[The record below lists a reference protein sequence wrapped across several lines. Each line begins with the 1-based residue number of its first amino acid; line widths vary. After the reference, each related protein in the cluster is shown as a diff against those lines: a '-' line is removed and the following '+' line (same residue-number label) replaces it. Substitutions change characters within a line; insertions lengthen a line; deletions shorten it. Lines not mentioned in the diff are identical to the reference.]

1 MRIAGIRFINALP
14 LIYGLEKNPLH
25 QIFLETPSVCYKKL
39 LNREVDLALIPIFGT
54 QTSLSIQAFR
64 GLGIA
69 AESCTESVFLF
80 CKKTPDQIRNVATDP
95 ASLTS
100 ITLLKIILNR
110 RYGNTPQFLP
120 DPYSNVKQTL
130 EEYDAVMVIGD
141 SAILA
146 DKSDYQVYDLATE
159 WYSLTGLPFLF
170 AVWAS
175 NRPLS
180 EAEKQDLIDSYLLAI
195 QHWDEIYERANRSL
209 QLNGRFLKR
218 YYNNDLHYRLTER
231 DYEGFLKF
239 IHLSAELKIIE
250 KVREE
255 IWM

>member
-14 LIYGLEKNPLH
+14 LIYGLEKNPAH
-25 QIFLETPSVCYKKL
+25 QLVLETPSVCYRKL
-39 LNREVDLALIPIFGT
+39 LKKEVDLALIPVFGT
-54 QTSLSIQAFR
+54 QTADSILAIR

-80 CKKTPDQIRNVATDP
+80 CKRTPDQIRSVATDP

-100 ITLLKIILNR
+100 IALLKIILNQK
-110 RYGNTPQFLP
+110 YGNTPQFHP
-120 DPYSNVKQTL
+120 DPYNNVHRTL
-130 EEYDAVMVIGD
+130 EEHDAVMAIGD

-146 DKSDYQVYDLATE
+146 DKADYRVYDLASE
-159 WYSLTGLPFLF
+159 WHSLTGLPFLF

-175 NRPLS
+175 NRALS
-180 EAEKQDLIDSYLLAI
+180 EAEKQDLTDSYLLAI
-195 QHWDEIYERANRSL
+195 QNWDEIYERA
-209 QLNGRFLKR
+209 QLSIRFDGTFLKR
-218 YYNNDLHYRLTER
+218 YYNKDLHYQLTER

-239 IHLSAELKIIE
+239 IRLSAKLKIIE
-250 KVREE
+250 KVREQ